1 MKVCKASIALA
12 AMLFYWVPANAE
24 PHEVLEIDVAG
35 MTCTFCAYGIEKN
48 LSELEGVAKAEVSL
62 ELKKARVVMRPG
74 VSADE
79 SRIRELI
86 RDGGFTPNASSR
98 HTEES
103 E

>member
-1 MKVCKASIALA
+1 MKVCKTMFSLVAL
-12 AMLFYWVPANAE
+12 LFLWAQANADS
-24 PHEVLEIDVAG
+24 HEVLEIDVAG

-48 LSELEGVAKAEVSL
+48 LGKLDGVDKAEVSL
-62 ELKKARVVMRPG
+62 ELKKARVTMKPG

-79 SRIRELI
+79 VRIREVI
-86 RDGGFTPNASSR
+86 RDGGFTPNESSR